1 MVRVPAERWAE
12 MVKEL
17 KAKCQSIVKSS
28 ESVRYVGAIN
38 THGRTLTGALRPGT
52 RALLSADNARN
63 EFFMLSTLMGL
74 RKPYSKEIGKQDHVI
89 IYHKKVT
96 IILIQKGDIMF
107 YITTGSK
114 ESDVSETV
122 QKIKRLI

>member
-1 MVRVPAERWAE
+1 
-12 MVKEL
+12 MVKDL
-17 KAKCQSIVKSS
+17 HTKCQSIIKSS
-28 ESVRYVGAIN
+28 ESVRYAGAIN

-52 RALLSADNARN
+52 GALLSADNARN

-74 RKPYSKEIGKQDHVI
+74 REPYSKEIGKQDHAI

-96 IILIQKGDIMF
+96 IILIRKRDTMF
-107 YITTGSK
+107 YITTDSK
-114 ESDVSETV
+114 EKDVNEIV

>member
-1 MVRVPAERWAE
+1 MVKVPAERWAE
-12 MVKEL
+12 MVKDL
-17 KAKCQSIVKSS
+17 QAKCRSIVKSS
-28 ESVRYVGAIN
+28 GSVRYAGAIN

-52 RALLSADNARN
+52 RALLSANNARN

-74 RKPYSKEIGKQDHVI
+74 REPYSNEIGKQDHTI

-107 YITTGSK
+107 YTTIDSK
-114 ESDVSETV
+114 ESGMDEIV
-122 QKIKRLI
+122 QKIKGLI